1 MWVTM
6 KYVCP
11 NNPLGANEGSDGFLH
26 LLFFIFG
33 ESQNQ
38 INLMQGDNR
47 QSLKDNRQ
55 SSEDNRRKEGI
66 IANEVKSK

>member
-1 MWVTM
+1 M

-33 ESQNQ
+33 ESRNQ
-38 INLMQGDNR
+38 KLIYYKKIIAKFGKIIANQAR
-47 QSLKDNRQ
+47 IIAEEKD
-55 SSEDNRRKEGI
+55 I